1 MTKPS
6 PGQLK
11 FITLTLNVQIKDV
24 GVNLKVHVRGLRKHR
39 IAKVQGRKGDF
50 AKTGGLQPNV
60 PANFSFCENKLD
72 GMGLDINL
80 LN

>member
-11 FITLTLNVQIKDV
+11 FITLTLNVPIKDV

-50 AKTGGLQPNV
+50 AKLGGSSPTSLQISASV
-60 PANFSFCENKLD
+60 K
-72 GMGLDINL
+72 INWMAWTWT
-80 LN
+80 